1 MLKAV
6 NDARIKNTN
15 NQDIQKEI
23 DNVVKG
29 MIDFDLA
36 IAEPAIMKKLGILF
50 IVFVL
55 ALISCNENSI
65 SQRDKR
71 EAKTRTKTQKE
82 LVETQTQPQ
91 TTIVYYEPAPL
102 SNDGNSYWFVVVE
115 EKDGTQK
122 INTMVKQDHKW
133 FSEKELKTTFKKDIF
148 ILNIVQISKE
158 TYENN

>member
-1 MLKAV
+1 
-6 NDARIKNTN
+6 
-15 NQDIQKEI
+15 
-23 DNVVKG
+23 
-29 MIDFDLA
+29 
-36 IAEPAIMKKLGILF
+36 MKKLGILF

-65 SQRDKR
+65 SKQDKR

-82 LVETQTQPQ
+82 LVETQPQ

>member
-1 MLKAV
+1 
-6 NDARIKNTN
+6 
-15 NQDIQKEI
+15 
-23 DNVVKG
+23 
-29 MIDFDLA
+29 
-36 IAEPAIMKKLGILF
+36 MKKLGILF

-55 ALISCNENSI
+55 ALISCNEDSI
-65 SQRDKR
+65 SKQDKR

-102 SNDGNSYWFVVVE
+102 SDDGNSYWFVVVE
-115 EKDGTQK
+115 EKNGTRK
-122 INTMVKQDHKW
+122 MNTMVKQNHKW
-133 FSEKELKTTFKKDIF
+133 FSEKELKTRFKKDVF